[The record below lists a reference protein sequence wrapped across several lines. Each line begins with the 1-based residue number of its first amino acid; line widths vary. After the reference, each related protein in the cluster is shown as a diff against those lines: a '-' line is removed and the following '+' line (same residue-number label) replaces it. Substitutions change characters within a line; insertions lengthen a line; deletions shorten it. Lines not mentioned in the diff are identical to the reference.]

1 MIIMVNRIQL
11 LKELEK
17 YPVFTSKT
25 IADITGKEKKYAN
38 LILFRLKKT
47 GEITMLERDKYTSHK
62 ELMVIATH
70 MSWPSYISGWAALQY
85 YHLTEQLPFCIEVMT
100 TRARKRRLLEFNFG
114 RIKFI
119 RTSSKNMFGYKK
131 EQYRGF
137 EIFMAEKEKAIA
149 DCYAFN
155 LVSKNELED
164 IISRHKDELDV
175 KLIGKY
181 MKQIIRRTLLK
192 KAEDF
197 TGRMENA

>member
-1 MIIMVNRIQL
+1 MVNRLYL

-25 IADITGKEKKYAN
+25 IADITGKGKKYAN

-62 ELMVIATH
+62 DPMIVATH

-85 YHLTEQLPFCIEVMT
+85 HHLTEQLPFCIEVIT
-100 TRARKRRLLEFNFG
+100 TRERKRRMLEFSFG
-114 RIKFI
+114 RIRFI
-119 RTSSKNMFGYKK
+119 RTSSKNMFGYAK
-131 EQYRGF
+131 EQARGF

-155 LVSKNELED
+155 LVSENELKE
-164 IISRHKDELDV
+164 IISRHRNELDV
-175 KLIGKY
+175 KLIQKY
-181 MKQIIRRTLLK
+181 IMQTIRRTLIK
-192 KAEDF
+192 KAEGF
-197 TGRMENA
+197 GRRMENA